1 MTADR
6 PKVHIVRTGT
16 ANLASVVAALSR
28 QGADPVLTSDAATID
43 AADVLVLPGV
53 GSFAAAMDALR
64 RADVAEVLTA
74 RINAG
79 RPTLAICL
87 GLQVLFEASEESPGV
102 KGLGVVPGEIT
113 RFTGAVRVPQLGWNA
128 VACEPSCRVLSDGDA
143 YYANSYRAGHA
154 PAGFAAAW
162 SDHGGPFIAAIE
174 RGPVVAC
181 QFHPELSGS
190 WGAALIR
197 RWLAAAGPER
207 GLSSLSTTKAGAR
220 C

>member
-1 MTADR
+1 MSGDR

-28 QGADPVLTSDAATID
+28 QGADPVLTADTATID
-43 AADVLVLPGV
+43 AADALVLPGV
-53 GSFAAAMDALR
+53 GSFAAAMDAIR
-64 RADVAEVLTA
+64 RAGLAEVLTA
-74 RINAG
+74 RLLAG

-87 GLQVLFEASEESPGV
+87 GLQVLFETSEESPGV
-102 KGLGVVPGEIT
+102 KGLGVVSGEIT
-113 RFTGAVRVPQLGWNA
+113 RFAGAVRVPQLGWNA
-128 VACEPSCRVLSDGDA
+128 VTCGPACSVLRDGDA
-143 YYANSYRAGHA
+143 YYANSYRARHA
-154 PAGFAAAW
+154 PDGFAAAW

-197 RWLAAAGPER
+197 RWLAAAGLER
-207 GLSSLSTTKAGAR
+207 GLRAPGVTKEGAQ